1 MHVNL
6 AAQALSLSVAAVLK
20 ALSPPETA
28 GTANFCKIVNS
39 YFDYLNVRSTQE
51 HQRKKKPFLAPY
63 TSTTD
68 QRFYWMEDEFLTYL
82 KEWKQSTLD
91 QPGNFTENAGGRM
104 FLS

>member
-1 MHVNL
+1 MPVNL
-6 AAQALSLSVAAVLK
+6 AAQVLSASVAAVLK
-20 ALSPPETA
+20 AFSPPETA
-28 GTANFCKIVNS
+28 GTAKFCKIVDS
-39 YFDYLNVRSTQE
+39 YFDYLNVHSTQE
-51 HQRKKKPFLAPY
+51 HQRKRKTFLYPY

-68 QRFYWMEDEFLTYL
+68 QRFDWLEDEFLTYL